1 MPLYGDMFRT
11 GEVLLFYFS
20 EKPGFFGR
28 IEDIQS
34 DRKKGWW
41 QLSFLV
47 LSIPLQKMTWILD
60 DDQMRGS
67 DFTMSGEPIRIE
79 RVKAP
84 DSFLKSS
91 PEKGVVEE
99 VEKKD
104 DGGKVISMFE
114 DE

>member
-1 MPLYGDMFRT
+1 MPPYGDIFRT
-11 GEVLLFYFS
+11 GEVLLFHFS
-20 EKPGFFGR
+20 EKPGFFAR

-41 QLSFLV
+41 QFSFLV

-60 DDQMRGS
+60 NDQMRGG

-79 RVKAP
+79 RVVAP
-84 DSFLKSS
+84 DSFLKSV
-91 PEKGVVEE
+91 PEKDVPEKDEE
-99 VEKKD
+99 KR
-104 DGGKVISMFE
+104 DGGKVISMFD